1 MNKTSDKGT
10 APPTLEEIRGR
21 IDEVDAGLVDLL
33 ATRAELARAAAVVK
47 THSGHAHEDLARE
60 AAVVRR
66 ASVLARERG
75 LEPELTRDVFWR
87 VMALSRWH
95 QRTNGSG
102 DGS

>member
-1 MNKTSDKGT
+1 MNKTSDKST
-10 APPTLEEIRGR
+10 EPSTLEEIRGR

-47 THSGHAHEDLARE
+47 SRNGHAQEDLARE

-66 ASVLARERG
+66 ASALARERG
-75 LEPELTRDVFWR
+75 MEPELTRDVFWR

-95 QRTNGSG
+95 QRANGIG